1 MINIKGSKYTHR
13 LLARFI
19 IEATTPITLG
29 TGEKDIFTD
38 ALIAKD
44 VNGLPYIPGTSI
56 AGVVRSM
63 LDPDKNSELFGFQE
77 YNKGKGSEIS
87 FTEAKLLDSNGV
99 PVDGIKNKS
108 FVEVDSVLSKY
119 ATLPIRQHVRIND
132 KGTAADM
139 GKYDEQVV
147 FAGSRFCFEIE
158 IVSDKDHTDQL
169 NTIINAVSHESFRLG
184 GGTRKGFGEISIVD
198 LKCVTLDLTDPEKLA
213 KYLSKSSNLAESESW
228 SGWEKGNSDK
238 KEDSGWKTYEL
249 EISPID
255 FTMFGSGFGDDEGN
269 ADMTTVKASKVQ
281 WTDDNKGKLEEQ
293 LVLIPA
299 TSLKGALRHRTAY
312 HYNIKKGIKAEELSE
327 EQMQDALENNEAEIA
342 LFGCNKD
349 NEFSRGNVI
358 LNDIIAQKAESK
370 ILQHIAVDRFTGGT
384 LDGALFA
391 EQVDYS
397 ADKTYSTKILVNS
410 NVKEEYLEAFEN
422 SLKDLAGGKLPLG
435 GGVNRG
441 HGFFSGRINKRKEC
455 TDE

>member
-1 MINIKGSKYTHR
+1 MIDIQGSKYTHR

-19 IEATTPITLG
+19 IEATTPIAVG

-38 ALIAKD
+38 AVVAKD
-44 VNGLPYIPGTSI
+44 VNGLPYIPGTTI

-77 YNKGKGSEIS
+77 NKQGRGSEIC
-87 FTEAKLLDSNGV
+87 FTEAKLLDSHGI
-99 PVDGIKNKS
+99 PVDGIKAKS
-108 FVEVDSVLSKY
+108 FIEGDSLLSKY
-119 ATLPIRQHVRIND
+119 ASLPIRQHVRIND
-132 KGTAADM
+132 KGTATDM

-158 IVSDKDHTDQL
+158 IVSDKTHTDQL
-169 NTIINAVSHESFRLG
+169 NTVIDSVKHESFRLG

-198 LKCVTLDLTDPEKLA
+198 LKCVTLDLTDTEQLA
-213 KYLSKSSNLAESESW
+213 KYISKSSNLEESGKW
-228 SGWEKGNSDK
+228 QGWESADCGQKLY
-238 KEDSGWKTYEL
+238 SGWKVYEL

-255 FTMFGSGFGDDEGN
+255 FMMFGSGYGDDEGN
-269 ADMTTVKASKVQ
+269 ADMTTVKASKVR
-281 WTDDNKGKLEEQ
+281 WTDDGKGGLEQQ

-312 HYNIKKGIKAEELSE
+312 HYNIKKGIRAEELSE
-327 EQMQDALENNEAEIA
+327 EQMHDVLLNNETEIA

-349 NEFSRGNVI
+349 NEFTRGNVI
-358 LNDIIAQKAESK
+358 LNDIIEQKATPK
-370 ILQHIAVDRFTGGT
+370 ILQHIAVDRYTGGT
-384 LDGALFA
+384 IDGALFA

-397 ADKTYSTKILVNS
+397 AGKTYSTKILVNS
-410 NVKEEYLEAFEN
+410 NVKEEYLEAFEK
-422 SLKDLAGGKLPLG
+422 SLKDLTEGKLPLG

-441 HGFFSGRINKRKEC
+441 HGFFYGQIKRKEC
-455 TDE
+455 TNE